1 VSPAETAVG
10 APEIPVQLTKTR
22 GGTPMAVGVMQAR
35 DLRGSFVVP
44 RRDSRKREGYQREVS
59 TARVNRLVKRLK
71 ENKVDLPTSILVN
84 LREFDPVNHLIERN
98 GQNFFIPDGEP
109 LYVVDGQ
116 HRVEALA
123 RLVDDDEDRWGKFE
137 IPFVCLLGA
146 RETEEMKQ
154 FYVVNSTAKSVRTDL
169 ALDLL
174 KQRAENEPGLMESLE
189 ESGESW
195 KVKGQTLV
203 EELKHSSVWR
213 GLIRFPNE
221 PKGDTTINSAGMVSS
236 LKGLLA
242 TPYFGAISTENQ
254 IKVLDAYWKGIRNV
268 IPEVF
273 DEPNEYAIQ
282 KSIGAA
288 IMHGVLVT
296 VLEYVRSMGKS
307 VIDPETY
314 ENVLKDVLLTLEGD
328 TGTGELA
335 QGADFWRSGREG
347 AAGSYSSSA
356 GRRVLTAK
364 IKGMLPDIEVE

>member
-1 VSPAETAVG
+1 M
-10 APEIPVQLTKTR
+10 I
-22 GGTPMAVGVMQAR
+22 VGVIRAK
-35 DLRGSFVVP
+35 DLRWNFVVP
-44 RRDSRKREGYQREVS
+44 RRDARKREGYQREVS
-59 TARVNRLVKRLK
+59 VSRVNRLMKHLK

-84 LREFDPVNHLIERN
+84 LRTFDPVNHLIERS
-98 GQNFFIPDGEP
+98 GQYYFIPVGEP

-123 RLVDDDEDRWGKFE
+123 RLVDDDEEKWGKFE

-189 ESGESW
+189 ESGEGW

-221 PKGDTTINSAGMVSS
+221 PKGDTTINSAGMVSA
-236 LKGLLA
+236 LKPLLA

-254 IKVLDAYWKGIRNV
+254 LKVLDSYWKGIRNV
-268 IPEVF
+268 IPEAF
-273 DEPNEYAIQ
+273 DEPREYAIQ

-296 VLEYVRSMGKS
+296 VLEYVRSMGMS
-307 VIDPETY
+307 VKEPETF
-314 ENVLKDVLLTLEGD
+314 EEVLRDVLLTLEGD
-328 TGTGELA
+328 TSTGDLA
-335 QGADFWRSGREG
+335 QGADFWRSGGEG

-364 IKGMLPDIEVE
+364 IRGMLPEIEVE

>member
-1 VSPAETAVG
+1 MSPAETVVG
-10 APEIPVQLTKTR
+10 APEIPVQLAKTR
-22 GGTPMAVGVMQAR
+22 SGTPMIVGVMQAK
-35 DLRGSFVVP
+35 DLRENFVVP

-59 TARVNRLVKRLK
+59 TSRVNKLMKHLK

-84 LREFDPVNHLIERN
+84 LRTFDPVNHLIERS
-98 GQNFFIPDGEP
+98 GQYYFIPGGEP

-123 RLVDDDEDRWGKFE
+123 RLVDEDDDKWGKFE

-221 PKGDTTINSAGMVSS
+221 PKGDTTINSAGLVSS
-236 LKGLLA
+236 LKPLLA

-254 IKVLDAYWKGIRNV
+254 IKVLDSYWKGIRNV
-268 IPEVF
+268 IPEAF
-273 DEPNEYAIQ
+273 DEPKEYAVQ

-296 VLEYVRSMGKS
+296 VLEYVRSMGMS
-307 VIDPETY
+307 VKDPETY
-314 ENVLKDVLLTLEGD
+314 EQVLYDVLLTLEGD
-328 TGTGELA
+328 TGTGDLA
-335 QGADFWRSGREG
+335 QGADFWRSGGEG

-364 IKGMLPDIEVE
+364 IKGLLPEIEVE